1 VSGTEHKGILQ
12 MRAILFILI
21 LVVLALVAAL
31 ATNLIDI
38 SQTRPAR
45 APDVAASGKG
55 ISAKGGQTPAFDV
68 ETGSVSV
75 GARQQNVVVPLPTVG
90 INRSD
95 KGAANEQQPP
105 AENQQQA
112 R

>member
-1 VSGTEHKGILQ
+1 

-21 LVVLALVAAL
+21 LVVVALVAAL

-45 APDVAASGKG
+45 APDVDATGKG
-55 ISAKGGQTPAFDV
+55 ISASGGQTPAFDV

-75 GARQQNVVVPLPTVG
+75 GARQQNVVLPVPTVG
-90 INRSD
+90 INPP
-95 KGAANEQQPP
+95 AATGPEDQQPP